1 MNKKIIW
8 IVVILIVALTT
19 IFKSISSNQK
29 VEEFKPL
36 DKNIGDE
43 FSEISYPNKMYIINY
58 EIADVTGDAEND
70 MILLVGESNSGE
82 GIANNTISNMDIV
95 IYDKVNNKFL
105 NASSNKMNGMD
116 ARILL
121 RDLTGDQILDI
132 IILYKADNNYNL
144 RVFSCEGDK
153 ISEIWKERNNKGLL
167 FTGDFLDG
175 FKVKI
180 SNKKVNIEKI
190 IDLSKQSAEYIENG
204 LFDKSGKLIK
214 NNKISYSHFTNI
226 EVVELN
232 DRGGIR
238 TVQQIY
244 GLNENDV
251 LDEVGIIWKY
261 NDGKWQMVEANSIKF
276 GNLLY

>member
-19 IFKSISSNQK
+19 IFKLLSSSQEA
-29 VEEFKPL
+29 EEFKPL
-36 DKNIGDE
+36 EKNIGDE

-58 EIADVTGDAEND
+58 EIADVTGDAEKD
-70 MILLVGESNSGE
+70 MVLLVGESNSGE

-190 IDLSKQSAEYIENG
+190 IDLSKQSTEYIENG

>member
-8 IVVILIVALTT
+8 IVVILIIVLTI
-19 IFKSISSNQK
+19 IFKSLSSNQK

-70 MILLVGESNSGE
+70 MIMLVGESNSGD

-116 ARILL
+116 ARIIL

-144 RVFSCEGDK
+144 RVFSCEEDK

-261 NDGKWQMVEANSIKF
+261 NDGKWQMVEANSIRL